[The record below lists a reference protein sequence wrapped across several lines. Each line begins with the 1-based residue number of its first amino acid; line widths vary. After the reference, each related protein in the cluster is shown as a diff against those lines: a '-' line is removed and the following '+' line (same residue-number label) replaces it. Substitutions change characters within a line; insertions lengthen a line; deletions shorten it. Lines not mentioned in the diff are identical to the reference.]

1 MTDTQAPATQTMAG
15 GTALIIGRWQIFHKG
30 HETLLNAALASA
42 PRVIVV
48 MGSAYRSRNPQNPFT
63 WQERQAMIESTLSA
77 ENRARVQF
85 LPVRDYFDDIR
96 WNAAVR
102 EGVARL
108 TDGAPAN
115 TITLV
120 GYKKDSSSYYL
131 DHFQGWTW
139 KGVDRE
145 IDIDATA
152 LRNVYFEGADPDA
165 RMAVLQPYV
174 SAPVLAYL
182 QAWARLPAF
191 AERVTEHAAVLTYRK
206 RWAAPFHL
214 TADAVMQASG
224 HVLLVQRGG
233 DIGHGLWALPGGFVE
248 PGERMYTA
256 ALRELQEETGF
267 KSLASTMQAAFQGS
281 VVFDHPGRSPRGRI
295 ITHAHHF
302 NLGHIALP
310 EVKGADDA
318 MDARWVPIADLPGM
332 ESQLF
337 DDHAAVL
344 DRFVGVYR

>member
-1 MTDTQAPATQTMAG
+1 MTDTSSTTP

-30 HETLLNAALASA
+30 HETLLKAALASA
-42 PRVIVV
+42 PQVIVV
-48 MGSAYRSRNPQNPFT
+48 IGSAYRSRNPQNPFT
-63 WQERQAMIESTLSA
+63 WQERQAMVESTLSV
-77 ENRARVQF
+77 EDKARVQY
-85 LPVRDYFDDIR
+85 LPVRDYYDDTR

-102 EGVARL
+102 AGVQHL
-108 TDGAPAN
+108 THGAQAHA
-115 TITLV
+115 ITLV
-120 GYKKDSSSYYL
+120 GFKKDSSSYYL
-131 DHFQGWTW
+131 DNFHGWTW

-145 IDIDATA
+145 IEIDATA

-165 RMAVLQPYV
+165 RLSVLQPYV
-174 SAPVLAYL
+174 SSEVLAYL

-191 AERVTEHAAVLTYRK
+191 TTRVSEHAAVVAYRK

-214 TADAVMQASG
+214 TSDAVIQASG
-224 HVLLVQRGG
+224 HVLLVRRGG

-248 PGERMYTA
+248 PGERLYA
-256 ALRELQEETGF
+256 SALRELQEETGF
-267 KSLASTMQAAFQGS
+267 KTLASTMQAAFQGS

-302 NLGHIALP
+302 NLGNIALP

-318 MDARWVPIADLPGM
+318 MEARWVPIADLPAM
-332 ESQLF
+332 EDQLF